1 LKMMKAGFLS
11 LALCAA
17 VVPKAH
23 AQMTW
28 TDKAFVN
35 VTVGGQAGSH
45 TVATSATFDLYD
57 EQGTLSSS
65 QKVKGGGLFDVS
77 GGYKVR
83 KNLAAGIGF
92 SRMASKADAAI
103 TASVPDPR
111 VFDQLRAVSA
121 TAPGMKHSENAIH
134 LFGTYM
140 MPVTDKIDV
149 GFSAGPSIFMVKQTL
164 PTGLTVTE
172 PGPAVSQITT
182 EKSSKTTAGVNI
194 GVDVTYLVSKRWGVG
209 GLARYT
215 WGSVDLKNATDKL
228 TVGGFQIG
236 AGVRLRFQS
245 VLGRK

>member
-1 LKMMKAGFLS
+1 MMKAGFLS

-17 VVPKAH
+17 VAPKAH

-35 VTVGGQAGSH
+35 VSVGGQAGSD
-45 TVATSATFDLYD
+45 TVTTSAQFDLYD

-65 QKVKGGGLFDVS
+65 QKAKGGGLFDVS
-77 GGYKVR
+77 AGYKVR
-83 KNLAAGIGF
+83 KNLVAGIGF
-92 SRMASKADAAI
+92 SRTGGKADGAI

-111 VFDQLRAVSA
+111 VFDQPRAVSA
-121 TAPGMKHSENAIH
+121 TAPGMKHSENVVH
-134 LFGTYM
+134 LFAAWM

-149 GFSAGPSIFMVKQTL
+149 ALSAGPSIFSVKQDL
-164 PTGLTVTE
+164 PTALSVTE
-172 PGPAVSQITT
+172 PGPVVSQITT
-182 EKSSKTTAGVNI
+182 AKSSKTTAGINM

-215 WGSVDLKNATDKL
+215 WGSVDLKNATDNL
-228 TVGGFQIG
+228 SVGGFQVG